1 MKKYAI
7 IIEKTNTGYSAYVP
21 DLIGCVATGKTRE
34 QVEQFIYEGIQMHIE
49 AMIEDGLPIPK
60 PTTEAEML
68 LIPA

>member
-1 MKKYAI
+1 MRKYAI

-21 DLIGCVATGKTRE
+21 DLLGCVATGSTLE

-49 AMIEDGLPIPK
+49 GMIEDGLPIPE
-60 PTTEAEML
+60 PTTQAEML